1 MANPGTKNDAKSKWY
16 VKEDLM
22 NNIKS
27 KKGSGGIL
35 AFIVIA
41 VVVVGIIFNSYP
53 GIKNATKENVEGM
66 AKTYNST
73 DTIILD

>member
-1 MANPGTKNDAKSKWY
+1 MANPDTKNDVKSKWD
-16 VKEDLM
+16 VKEGLV

-35 AFIVIA
+35 AFIVVI
-41 VVVVGIIFNSYP
+41 VVVIGIILDSYP
-53 GIKNATKENVEGM
+53 GIKNATKENVEGI

>member
-1 MANPGTKNDAKSKWY
+1 MVDSDTKNDVESKWD
-16 VKEDLM
+16 VKECLM

-35 AFIVIA
+35 AFIVVV
-41 VVVVGIIFNSYP
+41 VVVVGIILDSYP
-53 GIKNATKENVEGM
+53 GIKNATKENVEGI